1 MSALNIMAKPYSC
14 SNITKT
20 SVKQM
25 LLDGVDFGSPLWRV
39 CGCGL
44 NQSVQEAMKDISN
57 VKVHLKTQS
66 GNVNIK

>member
-1 MSALNIMAKPYSC
+1 
-14 SNITKT
+14 
-20 SVKQM
+20 M

-66 GNVNIK
+66 GNVNIKW